1 MEINGIFVQGEGKI
15 LFVHGAGLNSNI
27 WKNQL
32 NLGYAVDLPGHGKSV
47 DREIKSLKDY
57 AEILIEVVERLET
70 PIIAGH
76 SMGGAVIQEYL
87 RIGGKADGVILIS
100 TGARLPVNP
109 KILESL
115 KRDFEGT
122 VDKLVN
128 WMFHKEFENKR
139 VKKLV
144 KEIILNTGAEITLRD
159 FVLCSKFDLTKYYLS
174 SEIDVP
180 VLIMVGNEDVMTP
193 PFLSEFLREKL
204 SKSKLSV
211 VHNAGHM
218 VFLEK
223 PNETN
228 IILRE
233 FLKDV
238 LNS

>member
-1 MEINGIFVQGEGKI
+1 MEINGIFVQGDGKI
-15 LFVHGAGLNSNI
+15 LFVHGAGLNSNV
-27 WKNQL
+27 WKNL
-32 NLGYAVDLPGHGKSV
+32 LSLGFAVDLPGHGKSV
-47 DREIKSLKDY
+47 ARDIKSLKDY
-57 AEILIEVVERLET
+57 AEVLVEVVERLET

-76 SMGGAVIQEYL
+76 SMGGAVVQEYL
-87 RIGGKADGVILIS
+87 RIGGKAEGVVLIS

-115 KRDFEGT
+115 KQDFEGT

-128 WMFHKEFENKR
+128 WMFHKDFENKI
-139 VKKLV
+139 VKKFV
-144 KEIILNTGAEITLRD
+144 KDIILNTGVEITLRD
-159 FVLCSKFDLTKYYLS
+159 LYLCSKFDLTECYP
-174 SEIDVP
+174 EIEIP
-180 VLIMVGNEDVMTP
+180 TLIIVGNEDVMTP
-193 PFLSEFLREKL
+193 PYLSEYLREKIP
-204 SKSKLSV
+204 KSRLSV
-211 VHNAGHM
+211 IHDAGHM